1 MLRPALKR
9 SLDFVTEHTRITL
22 LMMVLV
28 TGLVLAGIPQLD
40 TTSQAGGSAEEF
52 QDVERVQ
59 KWQYV
64 QEQYGNDSGSGT
76 ERTFAI
82 VYVHD
87 ENRNVLSKS
96 SLLAE
101 LRFQR
106 EVQENESLS
115 AALHDD
121 GILGLSNLVA
131 SRVADE
137 GNPDLDAQIRALED
151 ASQTQVERLVEQTLA
166 NDPRA
171 RRFLPADH
179 DPARTTASDRRLLI
193 ALNGGVS
200 EDTRSQATAVVY
212 ERAERRSDAGYFT
225 LGEHAIADFQDHSV
239 RNLIELVLPLALL
252 LILFVLA
259 FSYRDLVD
267 IVVGMTG
274 VVLSVL
280 WMLGLLGWLG
290 VAAGTIVIVPI
301 VLITGL
307 SIDFGFHVFNRYREQ
322 RDENDPIRASMS
334 RGVRLVAT
342 ALLLV
347 TITAAIGFLAN
358 LANPLP
364 IIRNLGVSITLGVV
378 SALVI
383 FTTVVPAL
391 KIGIDG
397 LLERFGRDRHKAA
410 LGRGRY
416 LEPVLSRTVPLAK
429 RAAPIVVLVAILVGA
444 AGGVAW
450 TALEEESYQ
459 QSGADVAE
467 WKQELP
473 DPIGWDVHEFREQQ
487 DHVDEVYQPASADAG
502 IQSRILLEG
511 DVTADSTLE
520 RVHDG
525 SAEISETGVLVDQP
539 GTRTV
544 RSPVTA
550 MRAVASRNETFAAA
564 FQRSDTDGNG
574 VPDSNLETLYDRL
587 YAADEATA
595 SRVVER
601 TDGKY
606 RSILVTFSLDAD
618 YADAEE
624 VVPKLVAGAET
635 MAGDGNGREATVAGS
650 LAVNEAILEELVDG
664 ILLTMV
670 IALIAIL
677 LAMVAVFKLTHD
689 SASLGVVVAIPIA
702 LVLGM
707 VIGGM
712 YLLDIPLTLLTAL
725 LISLVIGLGIDY
737 NIHVGDRFAD
747 ELRAGKS
754 PVAALEDAVTG
765 TGGALLGSTLTSA
778 GAFATIVLVPSAQ
791 LQSFGRIVVLAL
803 VTAFLVSVL
812 VLPSLL
818 WLWARF
824 ADPTAMS
831 AASSSETV
839 P

>member
-1 MLRPALKR
+1 MLRAALKR
-9 SLDFVTEHTRITL
+9 TLDFVTEHTRITL
-22 LMMVLV
+22 LTMMVV
-28 TGLVLAGIPQLD
+28 SGLVLAGIPQLD

-64 QEQYGNDSGSGT
+64 QEQYRNDSGDGN

-82 VYVHD
+82 VYVND
-87 ENRNVLSKS
+87 QNRNVLSKS
-96 SLLAE
+96 ALLEE

-106 EVQENESLS
+106 EVRENESLS
-115 AALHDD
+115 RALHDD

-131 SRVADE
+131 SRVAD
-137 GNPDLDAQIRALED
+137 GQNPDLDAQFNAVES
-151 ASQTQVERLVEQTLA
+151 ASRGEIERLVGQILE

-171 RRFLPADH
+171 RRFLPTDH
-179 DPARTTASDRRLLI
+179 DPARTTASDRRMLI

-212 ERAERRSDAGYFT
+212 ETAERRSDAGYFT

-239 RNLIELVLPLALL
+239 SNLIELVLPLALL

-267 IVVGMTG
+267 VVVGMTG

-290 VAAGTIVIVPI
+290 VAAGTIVVVPI

-322 RDENDPIRASMS
+322 RDEEDPIRDSMS

-347 TITAAIGFLAN
+347 TVTAAIGFLAN

-391 KIGIDG
+391 KISIDG
-397 LLERFGRDRHKAA
+397 LLERFGRDRNKAA

-416 LEPVLSRTVPLAK
+416 LEPVLSRTVPLAR
-429 RAAPIVVLVAILVGA
+429 RAAPIVVLVAVVVGA

-450 TALEEESYQ
+450 TALDEESYQ
-459 QSGADVAE
+459 QSDADVAE
-467 WKQELP
+467 WKQQLP
-473 DPIGWDVHEFREQQ
+473 DPIGWDVHEFREQRE
-487 DHVDEVYQPASADAG
+487 HVNEVYQPASADAG
-502 IQSRILLEG
+502 IRSWILVEG

-520 RVHDG
+520 RIHDG
-525 SAEISETGVLVDQP
+525 RAEISKTGVIVDQP
-539 GTRTV
+539 GTRDV

-550 MRAVASRNETFAAA
+550 MRALASRNETFAAA

-574 VPDSNLETLYDRL
+574 VPDSNLKALYDQL
-587 YAADEATA
+587 YAADEELA

-601 TDGKY
+601 TDGEY
-606 RSILVTFSLDAD
+606 RSILVTLSLDAD
-618 YADAEE
+618 YSEAED
-624 VVPKLVAGAET
+624 VVPKLVSGAET
-635 MAGDGNGREATVAGS
+635 MAGDGNRREVTVAGS
-650 LAVNEAILEELVDG
+650 LAVNESILEELVDG

-677 LAMVAVFKLTHD
+677 VAMVAVFKLTHD
-689 SASLGVVVAIPIA
+689 SASLGVMVAIPIA

-737 NIHVGDRFAD
+737 TIHVGDRFAD

-754 PVAALEDAVTG
+754 PSAALEDAVTG

-803 VTAFLVSVL
+803 VTAFLVSIL

-818 WLWARF
+818 WLWSRY
-824 ADPTAMS
+824 ADPEAVS
-831 AASSSETV
+831 ATSPSESV